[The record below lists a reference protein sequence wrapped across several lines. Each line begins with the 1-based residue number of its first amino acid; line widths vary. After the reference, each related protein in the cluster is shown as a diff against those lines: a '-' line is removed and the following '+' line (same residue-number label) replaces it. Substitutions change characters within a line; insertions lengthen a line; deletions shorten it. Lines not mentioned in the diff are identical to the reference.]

1 MKNKK
6 PLNEQFGLSVEETLN
21 RLIWL
26 GKTMHWYEQEHGEK
40 LDAKVLSAVLNANSW
55 PKEEK
60 NT

>member
-1 MKNKK
+1 MKKKK

-26 GKTMHWYEQEHGEK
+26 GKTLRWYEQEHGEK
-40 LDAKVLSAVLNANSW
+40 LDAKVLSAVLNANS
-55 PKEEK
+55 PPQE

>member
-6 PLNEQFGLSVEETLN
+6 PLNEQFGLSVEETIN

-26 GKTMHWYEQEHGEK
+26 GQTMRRYEEEHGEK
-40 LDAKVLSAVLNANSW
+40 LDAKILSAVLNANSW
-55 PKEEK
+55 PEEE

>member
-1 MKNKK
+1 MKNKT

-55 PKEEK
+55 PKQEK